1 MMGNG
6 HSGFVSDQALRLAKR
21 RESKMKAMKI
31 ARGLIPAFGAI
42 TVLAFAAPGATL
54 ASTSSPTQ
62 AGVSPVAGSAGQA
75 TISSSAAR
83 ADTAAKH
90 HYTWKVK
97 IRHHKVTKGQQAAIA
112 RAAHSRSGG
121 SSCGVMNRTNN
132 CGAEGLSLTLIRLDD
147 GVPDGTEE
155 WLFAAVD
162 YIGTRWNSKTFS
174 DAMAVVGLSREG
186 DDFISEPTISVTAI
200 CPCSSTNAG
209 IIMAGPLTDALA
221 GSLHHTAHVGTGQ
234 ILNAT
239 PEYDMTGSAEGGS
252 GGITWFGDSEVRCD
266 HVFAIAGC
274 VFPEYWPTVNMSGLP
289 HIAPHILLVEGRGAH
304 LGNAAYFSPLS
315 KGTGRQQA
323 RNNRRQVCH
332 GKPPKKGWSCDE
344 YPFAST
350 AQGGTSVAAI
360 NRSTAWVPRSENSK
374 QGGILGS
381 FYKINRLLPHDKFF
395 VAA

>member
-1 MMGNG
+1 MRAAKIVG
-6 HSGFVSDQALRLAKR
+6 RL
-21 RESKMKAMKI
+21 
-31 ARGLIPAFGAI
+31 LPAFGAI
-42 TVLAFAAPGATL
+42 TMLAFAAPSATH
-54 ASTSSPTQ
+54 ASTSLPTQ
-62 AGVSPVAGSAGQA
+62 VSASSVAGSAGQVTTSLSAVRAGTA
-75 TISSSAAR
+75 TE
-83 ADTAAKH
+83 H

-97 IRHHKVTKGQQAAIA
+97 VHHHKMRKAEQAAIA
-112 RAAHSRSGG
+112 RAARAPSNG

-132 CGAEGLSLTLIRLDD
+132 CGAEGLSITLVRLDN

-162 YIGTRWNSKTFS
+162 YIRTHWNGKTFS

-186 DDFISEPTISVTAI
+186 DDFVSEPTISVTAT
-200 CPCSSTNAG
+200 CHCSSTNG
-209 IIMAGPLTDALA
+209 DIIMAGPLSDALA
-221 GSLHHTAHVGTGQ
+221 GSLHHTAHVRTGQ
-234 ILNAT
+234 VLNAT
-239 PEYDMTGSAEGGS
+239 PEYATTASVEGGS
-252 GGITWFGDSEVRCD
+252 GGTTWFGDSEVRCD

-274 VFPEYWPTVNMSGLP
+274 VFPEFWPTIDMSGLP
-289 HIAPHILLVEGRGAH
+289 HIAPHIRLVEGRGAH
-304 LGNAAYFSPLS
+304 LGNAAYNSPLS

-350 AQGGTSVAAI
+350 AQGGTSVSAI
-360 NRSTAWVPRSENSK
+360 NRSTAWVPRSENGK